1 MTVQDHHTR
10 LEAIKI
16 LVPLYS
22 QGDYMSSIRTFTTR
36 AIPRIMEMAVRD
48 VSIPVRVEAIKVLIS
63 LDASGFLSDEDEDKR
78 EGLGCLLFDRD
89 IKVRKAIS
97 GLLKNWYDE
106 RVTDMKA
113 QVAEE
118 RERQPGATTGA
129 KGKAAAKEVVKRKA
143 PAKRGRRDE
152 DEEQDQEGDEDQA
165 NDSDEELSE
174 EEPADI
180 SDLEDRFVELKVL
193 ASMILGF
200 STRLQRSTESQGSQG
215 EITGTQTQQ
224 AQKAH
229 DQQVLAALAS
239 VTTAR
244 DTHATVAA
252 ETFWNTDL
260 EAIHDWSSMIEYLAI
275 DHSTSRD
282 EGKVWAL
289 EEEQETFFL
298 DMLAVVVAKA
308 VTGGKGKK
316 VSRGGVLN
324 HGADELIITWS
335 NANRKRPRSK
345 TRRPQPSCR
354 KSWSILCPSS
364 LPNTRVMVCGW
375 SRCCVLRVISTFNR
389 MPRLDLCR

>member
-1 MTVQDHHTR
+1 MGHRTDRKYGAMFIIVQDQHTR
-10 LEAIKI
+10 LESIKI

-113 QVAEE
+113 QVVEE
-118 RERQPGATTGA
+118 RERQPAGAAGA
-129 KGKAAAKEVVKRKA
+129 KGKAVAKKAAKRK
-143 PAKRGRRDE
+143 PPTKRGRRDE
-152 DEEQDQEGDEDQA
+152 DEEQDEEGGEGVA
-165 NDSDEELSE
+165 YDSDGELSE
-174 EEPADI
+174 DEPADI

-193 ASMILGF
+193 ATMILGF
-200 STRLQRSTESQGSQG
+200 STRLQRSTDPQGSQG
-215 EITGTQTQQ
+215 EIGGTQTQQ
-224 AQKAH
+224 SQKAH

-316 VSRGGVLN
+316 VSCGRGSNDG
-324 HGADELIITWS
+324 DELTDLWLS
-335 NANRKRPRSK
+335 ADRRRPRSK
-345 TRRPQPSCR
+345 TRKPQPSYR
-354 KSWSILCPSS
+354 RS
-364 LPNTRVMVCGW
+364 
-375 SRCCVLRVISTFNR
+375 
-389 MPRLDLCR
+389 